1 MEVLVVGADLE
12 VHEHDS
18 WVLHGVL
25 DCPKEC
31 MLNSLATI
39 YQTVIVSEG
48 NVYIMG
54 RITTWPF
61 LTTGHAEDGRLGW
74 VDDGSP
80 KQFILSTF
88 LSTATTRPLGVATA
102 TDVDKVPV
110 DRFLALDH
118 GVHCGL
124 LRQRIGGR
132 FHEGRYEAHL
142 NAVLLHESILVVFP
156 EMATSDDH
164 LQ

>member
-12 VHEHDS
+12 VHEHDP

-39 YQTVIVSEG
+39 DQTVIVSEG
-48 NVYIMG
+48 NVYIMV

-80 KQFILSTF
+80 KKEPNTP
-88 LSTATTRPLGVATA
+88 PLLMV
-102 TDVDKVPV
+102 KVPTSMSSIEIWLLA
-110 DRFLALDH
+110 FLPSSA
-118 GVHCGL
+118 
-124 LRQRIGGR
+124 IP
-132 FHEGRYEAHL
+132 F
-142 NAVLLHESILVVFP
+142 S
-156 EMATSDDH
+156 TSA
-164 LQ
+164 